1 MIRKKDYKF
10 VALCAASLALSG
22 LFIRESRLVSDMLE
36 SGFRKIDIKAVMRL
50 IKKGELVEH
59 EAMYYRSEAPK

>member
-22 LFIRESRLVSDMLE
+22 LFIRESRLVSDMIE

-50 IKKGELVEH
+50 IKKGELVER
-59 EAMYYRSEAPK
+59 EAMYYRAVAPK